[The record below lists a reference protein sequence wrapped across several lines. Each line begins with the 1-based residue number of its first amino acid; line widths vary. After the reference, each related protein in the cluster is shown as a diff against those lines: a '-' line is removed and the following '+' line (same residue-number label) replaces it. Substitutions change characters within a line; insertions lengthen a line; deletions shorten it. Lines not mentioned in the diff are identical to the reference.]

1 MKIAPQ
7 KVHHVEIHR
16 DAPRID
22 LSTNRSDVR
31 RLARYLTDTAVGL
44 VLSGGGA
51 RGYAHVGVLRAMEE
65 LAIPVDFIG
74 GTSMGAF
81 VGAIASGNRGDYY
94 LTRKRAKRG
103 AATLASLAAQLCDL
117 TLPVLSL
124 VGERE
129 SEE

>member
-1 MKIAPQ
+1 M
-7 KVHHVEIHR
+7 VIHR
-16 DAPRID
+16 DSPRID

-31 RLARYLTDTAVGL
+31 RLARYLTDTAVGV

-94 LTRKRAKRG
+94 LTRKRAKQG
-103 AATLASLAAQLCDL
+103 AATLASLSEQLWDM

-124 VGERE
+124 VGEKMGDYG
-129 SEE
+129 